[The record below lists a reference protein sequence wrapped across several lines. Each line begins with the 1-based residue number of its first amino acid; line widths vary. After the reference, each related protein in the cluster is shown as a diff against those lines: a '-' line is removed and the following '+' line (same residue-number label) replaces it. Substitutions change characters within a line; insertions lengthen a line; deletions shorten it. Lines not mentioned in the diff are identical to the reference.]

1 MKRRAARR
9 IRALAAALARAALL
23 GLGLLAQLACRAPPA
38 RPALVLSDPGL
49 AEAVELL
56 MGDDVRAAR
65 ELGADEPALALTGTG
80 ISGDSLGAFVD
91 IPEGR
96 CGLLLGRGTR
106 GVQDVD
112 VFVFDDDGTVL
123 ASDEAPTKDATLL
136 VCPAQASRVYASGRL
151 AAGFGLF
158 GLTLQPITP
167 ERAALLGERFG
178 VSPGKSA
185 EVSELGSNWPG
196 LDERLAEHRRRLGG
210 RWETL
215 RKVALPVDP
224 RAYVNVSASV
234 EAGSCM
240 DLYLMPSDDVAHL
253 ELEVLDASGRWIGS
267 GEARGLDRNLMV
279 CSSEPREIAIR
290 SRPHA
295 GRGLAALVV
304 SSSSSAEVGGGTAR
318 YDIRPEGDLRSRL
331 EAHDARLARL
341 GYGRA
346 TLLREGSLSTERRM
360 SVAVGLAPG
369 CSRLDV
375 LTAAPLRSLRA
386 WLWDARGQLM
396 ADDVGGV
403 DATLFACGP
412 GTNARLDLDTA
423 SRGGA
428 YAIEVR
434 RAMSA
439 PAAAAENALGMGRLL
454 RLLDARR
461 KLPSFDRLPEVQVAR
476 VSDSELARVSLLIPA
491 GRCLELSAALD
502 RGVSGLEVRLLDVTS
517 PSEASEPESEEIGYG
532 AHAATARMCA
542 VKPARDRNLVAEL
555 RANVGQGA
563 ALWVGQIFDPD
574 PNARASRAR

>member
-1 MKRRAARR
+1 MSGARSLP
-9 IRALAAALARAALL
+9 ALAAAIALSL
-23 GLGLLAQLACRAPPA
+23 GGCRSAPPRAPL
-38 RPALVLSDPGL
+38 RL
-49 AEAVELL
+49 ADAGVAELVELL
-56 MGDDVRAAR
+56 MGEDLRAAQQ
-65 ELGADEPALALTGTG
+65 LGAAAPALALTGTG
-80 ISGDSLGAFVD
+80 IAGDSLGGFVD

-96 CGLLLGRGTR
+96 CGLVLGRGTR

-112 VFVFDDDGTVL
+112 VFVFDDSGTVV
-123 ASDEAPTKDATLL
+123 ASDEAPTKDATLIL
-136 VCPAQASRVYASGRL
+136 CPARASRVFASTRL

-158 GLTLQPITP
+158 GLTLQAIAP
-167 ERAALLGERFG
+167 ERAVRLGQRFG
-178 VSPGKSA
+178 VSPGRPS
-185 EVSELGSNWPG
+185 EVSELASAWPG

-215 RKVALPVDP
+215 RKVALPLDP
-224 RAYVNVSASV
+224 RAYVSVSARV
-234 EAGSCM
+234 DANTCM
-240 DLYLMPSDDVAHL
+240 DLYVTPSDEVAHL

-279 CSSEPREIAIR
+279 CSSEAREIAIR

-304 SSSSSAEVGGGTAR
+304 STSASAEVNGGTAR
-318 YDIRPEGDLRSRL
+318 YDIRPEGELGARRK
-331 EAHDARLARL
+331 AHDARLARL
-341 GYGRA
+341 GYGRS
-346 TLLREGSLSTERRM
+346 TLLREGELSTERRI
-360 SVAVGLAPG
+360 SIPVTLAPG

-386 WLWDARGQLM
+386 WLWDERGQLM

-434 RAMSA
+434 RAADAPGAARQSA
-439 PAAAAENALGMGRLL
+439 LAMGRLL
-454 RLLDARR
+454 RLLDARGR
-461 KLPSFDRLPEVQVAR
+461 TPSFRRLPEVQVAR
-476 VSDSELARVSLLIPA
+476 VSNTQLARVSLLIPA

-517 PSEASEPESEEIGYG
+517 PADEAGPGGTELGYG
-532 AHAATARMCA
+532 AHVATARMCA
-542 VKPARDRNLVAEL
+542 VKPARERHLIAEL
-555 RANVGQGA
+555 RANVGEGA
-563 ALWVGQIFDPD
+563 ALWVSQIFDPD
-574 PNARASRAR
+574 PGARSPRAR

>member
-1 MKRRAARR
+1 VRRSS
-9 IRALAAALARAALL
+9 ALATLALAT
-23 GLGLLAQLACRAPPA
+23 LLATLGCRPAPP
-38 RPALVLSDPGL
+38 RPALELAAPGV
-49 AEAVELL
+49 AEAVDLL
-56 MGDDVRAAR
+56 MGEDVRAASQ
-65 ELGADEPALALTGTG
+65 LGADDPVLALTGTG

-96 CGLLLGRGTR
+96 CGLLFGRGTR

-112 VFVFDDDGTVL
+112 VFAFADDGTVL

-136 VCPAQASRVYASGRL
+136 VCLPHAARVFASTRL

-158 GLTLQPITP
+158 GLTLQSISP
-167 ERAALLGERFG
+167 EHAALLGDRFG
-178 VSPGKSA
+178 VVPGKGP
-185 EVSELGSNWPG
+185 EVSELSTNWPG

-224 RAYVNVSASV
+224 RAYVNVSADV
-234 EAGSCM
+234 DANTCM
-240 DLYLMPSDDVAHL
+240 DLYLTPSDDVAHL

-267 GEARGLDRNLMV
+267 GEARGMDRNLMV
-279 CSSEPREIAIR
+279 CSSEAREIAIR

-295 GRGLAALVV
+295 GRGLAALIV

-318 YDIRPEGDLRSRL
+318 FDIRPEGDLRSRL
-331 EAHDARLARL
+331 SAHDARLARI
-341 GYGRA
+341 GYGRS
-346 TLLREGSLSTERRM
+346 TIVREGTLSTERRI
-360 SVAVGLAPG
+360 SVPLTLPSG

-375 LTAAPLRSLRA
+375 LTAAPLRSLRT
-386 WLWDARGQLM
+386 WLWDSRGQLM
-396 ADDVGGV
+396 ADDVGGI

-412 GTNARLDLDTA
+412 GTSARLDLDTA

-428 YAIEVR
+428 FAIEVR
-434 RAMSA
+434 HAPSA
-439 PAAAAENALGMGRLL
+439 PPAAAQSALAMGRLL
-454 RLLDARR
+454 RLLDARQR
-461 KLPSFDRLPEVQVAR
+461 LTSFERLPEVQVAR
-476 VSDSELARVSLLIPA
+476 LSDSELARVSLLIPA

-517 PSEASEPESEEIGYG
+517 PSDESEPEGAEIGYG
-532 AHAATARMCA
+532 SHAATARMCA
-542 VKPARDRNLVAEL
+542 VKPARERNLIAEL

-574 PNARASRAR
+574 PNVRAARAR